1 MNTTKLEDSKE
12 KIKVMKKYQQEYLQ
26 DNEDAF
32 ASIVNTLSVEKIDN
46 MTDEEILDFNNYGEG
61 LYYIEEPEFE
71 NKEDLVE
78 YVRSV
83 IRFLVQT
90 YEFNKEMD
98 EKVEE
103 LNQLTEETNK
113 MISEALGLD
122 QSVSSIEVIERAIE
136 KGLDKA
142 LELNDKEKYESILK
156 SKETFKETFTLDR
169 MKDLYRT
176 IGSKNLKEDAKSSR
190 SIDIYKK
197 YLKVQ
202 QKLGSKYDL
211 IQVKDLELR
220 FLPEEYHEMNNLFI
234 IACIKYISKSMKDG
248 EYSSDTAFFVSQLT
262 TNLFMLH
269 LNKLPDKY
277 KEILLT
283 NIQEFLDILK

>member
-1 MNTTKLEDSKE
+1 MNTTKLENSKE
-12 KIKVMKKYQQEYLQ
+12 KIKVMKKYQQDFLQ

-46 MTDEEILDFNNYGEG
+46 MTDEEILDLNNYGEG

-71 NKEDLVE
+71 NKEELVE

-98 EKVEE
+98 KKVEE
-103 LNQLTEETNK
+103 LNQLNEETHK
-113 MISEALGLD
+113 VISEALGLD
-122 QSVSSIEVIERAIE
+122 QGVSSIEVIEKAIE

-269 LNKLPDKY
+269 LNKLPDNY
-277 KEILLT
+277 KELLLN

>member
-269 LNKLPDKY
+269 LDKLPDNY
-277 KEILLT
+277 KELLLT